1 MKPNSVLFTMDAKGL
16 FTNILHKEG
25 LKTMH
30 DALSK
35 RTNPKVPTSFLVKL
49 MTILLYNNIFE
60 FHDGYWRQ
68 DVGAAMGCKPV
79 PDYANIFMAAFDQI
93 IEELEGA
100 ELLLLL
106 LRFLDDYFSILWD
119 PQKNSMLCLQK

>member
-1 MKPNSVLFTMDAKGL
+1 
-16 FTNILHKEG
+16 
-25 LKTMH
+25 MH

-68 DVGAAMGCKPV
+68 DVGAAMGCKLV
-79 PDYANIFMAAFDQI
+79 PDYANIFWQ
-93 IEELEGA
+93 
-100 ELLLLL
+100 LLTKL
-106 LRFLDDYFSILWD
+106 
-119 PQKNSMLCLQK
+119 